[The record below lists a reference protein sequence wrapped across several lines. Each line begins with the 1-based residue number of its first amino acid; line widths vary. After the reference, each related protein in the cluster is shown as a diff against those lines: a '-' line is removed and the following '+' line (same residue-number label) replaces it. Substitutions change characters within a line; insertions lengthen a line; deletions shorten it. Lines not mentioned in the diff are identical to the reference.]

1 MEHLIYLVVKVLAA
15 ACLLR
20 GVLRFLFG
28 VKGKSLW
35 RFLTPAK
42 KAGETPALSKPV
54 HYNNVVGKS
63 QTVYLE
69 EPPKEKTKAIEPVF
83 SEDLEKEE
91 AEEEPEAAAG
101 DVEDN
106 LYEPPLSEEDRF
118 IPLDTGPDS
127 EAVSTGMTYEQI
139 SEALDVVRGKKAD
152 GAAESDVAR
161 MLYEIQGSDLFNFLS
176 AQAEN
181 EALVEK
187 LIKENMDNAGVPLTE
202 NKGKRRKIEEFDMG
216 RYV

>member
-1 MEHLIYLVVKVLAA
+1 MEHFIYMVVKVLAA
-15 ACLLR
+15 AYLLHR
-20 GVLRFLFG
+20 VFRFLSG
-28 VKGKSLW
+28 ATGKSLW

-42 KAGETPALSKPV
+42 KTKETPALFKPV

-69 EPPKEKTKAIEPVF
+69 ELPKVQAKAVEPVF
-83 SEDLEKEE
+83 SEDLEKG
-91 AEEEPEAAAG
+91 EEEPETTAA

-106 LYEPPLSEEDRF
+106 LDETPLPEEERF
-118 IPLDTGPDS
+118 LPLDAEPDS

-139 SEALDVVRGKKAD
+139 SEALDVVKGKEM
-152 GAAESDVAR
+152 GNTTESAVAR
-161 MLYEIQGSDLFNFLS
+161 MLYEIRGSDLFNFLT

-187 LIKENMDNAGVPLTE
+187 LIKENIDDTAVPPPE
-202 NKGKRRKIEEFDMG
+202 NTGKRRKIEEFDMDK
-216 RYV
+216 YV